1 LLLLLACACA
11 RRLGGYGHASDDPKR
26 VLREV
31 AQRPSAA
38 IYAGHLRGKPQW
50 DEGTDAQTYA
60 GSAYAPMSTK
70 TTPVSVASSM
80 FWRRTDI
87 PARRRAR
94 TARARRTARSSAG
107 RLRSTKLR
115 QRRRRRREGWGGR
128 GRSARSVPREADP
141 HGQGH
146 EGGCPHVLPLCTGAA
161 ALTCCTSARELK
173 RRAAPCRTEPH
184 FGGAGS
190 RAGGAPPPSPTP
202 LSARPKGRGGKMVS
216 FRGVLQKLMGQ
227 ALGRPPR
234 PTLAY
239 TPRLSKAGA
248 AGGHHKLH
256 SRLDHGAARAGAPG
270 VQGASARV
278 RWRSKNLGARSSS
291 RSEQEL
297 GLETLRCAVLASRQR
312 LAPAGCAVAARGG
325 AVCASQLSWLVPPVR
340 PRAAAAAAAARH
352 VPRGRCGRQVEN
364 APRPTRHGRR
374 DRSEGTPA

>member
-1 LLLLLACACA
+1 MCED
-11 RRLGGYGHASDDPKR
+11 GGD
-26 VLREV
+26 
-31 AQRPSAA
+31 
-38 IYAGHLRGKPQW
+38 
-50 DEGTDAQTYA
+50 
-60 GSAYAPMSTK
+60 
-70 TTPVSVASSM
+70 
-80 FWRRTDI
+80 
-87 PARRRAR
+87 
-94 TARARRTARSSAG
+94 
-107 RLRSTKLR
+107 
-115 QRRRRRREGWGGR
+115 REGWGGR